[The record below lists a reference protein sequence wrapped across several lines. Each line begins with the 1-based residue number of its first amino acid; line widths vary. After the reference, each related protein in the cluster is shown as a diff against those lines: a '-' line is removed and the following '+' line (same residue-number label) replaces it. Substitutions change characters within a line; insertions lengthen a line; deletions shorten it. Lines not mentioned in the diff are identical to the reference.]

1 MKTTWILFG
10 FLLLLLVGCST
21 ADSTLPQASA
31 AAATA
36 GANTQVVSESG
47 VVEADVHKPT
57 EAPPAETRTNTSIP
71 EMAPSAT
78 SEPTPAPTSEP
89 IPEPTPTMG
98 PDDWQELPVL
108 PVVSERV
115 IEIYQRGQELGN
127 NAGAYSKVG
136 DCGAT
141 PAWFLGDFDG
151 KAKHYSLGEY
161 NELQGVID
169 SFRGSHKRTSL
180 AAKSGFNA
188 SSMFATIWSDRE
200 YCLTNET
207 PLACEYREHR
217 PILALVALGTNDV
230 YHQDTFEA
238 RMREIIEF
246 SIENGVI
253 PILSTKADNLEGDGS
268 INATIARLAMEY
280 QVPLWNFWRAVQPL
294 PSQGLQEDGAHL
306 TRAGNHF
313 DDPNAMQTAWTV
325 RNLNALQ
332 VLDIVWQ
339 NINEAATD

>member
-1 MKTTWILFG
+1 
-10 FLLLLLVGCST
+10 
-21 ADSTLPQASA
+21 
-31 AAATA
+31 
-36 GANTQVVSESG
+36 
-47 VVEADVHKPT
+47 
-57 EAPPAETRTNTSIP
+57 
-71 EMAPSAT
+71 
-78 SEPTPAPTSEP
+78 
-89 IPEPTPTMG
+89 MG
-98 PDDWQELPVL
+98 PDDWRVLPVL

-127 NAGAYSKVG
+127 NPGAYSKVG

-151 KAKHYSLGEY
+151 KPEHYSLGEH

-169 SFRGSHKRTSL
+169 YFRGSHKRTSL

-188 SSMFATIWSDRE
+188 SSMFATIWSNRE
-200 YCLTNET
+200 HCLANET

-217 PILALVALGTNDV
+217 PIMALVALGTNDV
-230 YHQDTFEA
+230 HHQDTFEA
-238 RMREIIEF
+238 RMREIIEY

-294 PSQGLQEDGAHL
+294 PSRGLQEDGAHL

-313 DDPNAMQTAWTV
+313 DDPYAMQTAWTV

-339 NINEAATD
+339 YINEAATD